1 MSSQHTQ
8 HGDAI
13 VKRAGLISLDA
24 LRAGVECNEIST
36 VMVAVRDMVGRLQGK
51 RLAANIFLDRI
62 ASGTR
67 VSEACAYILATDVD
81 MAPLNGF
88 ALTGWEEGFQDIGFV
103 PDLKTLRALPYL
115 PGTALVHCEAVH
127 PDGAPVDVAP
137 RYILR
142 AQLDRLAELG
152 FEARVGVESEFL
164 LCKRR
169 QPVVPHNL
177 DYTLGHSPLLTD
189 FFRYLEDALHDAGT
203 PVEAVKTEGAPGK
216 VEVTFPYGPALEACD
231 AYTVYK
237 QAVRHLAQRHGMTAT
252 FMSTPFTGMS
262 SGLHLHLSLWQ
273 DGAPAFATASRTQLP
288 TDAMGH
294 SIAGLLS
301 GMPHLAPL
309 YAPTPNSY
317 KRYAAPHS
325 FAPQFMN
332 WGIDNR
338 GCAVRVTGHGDGTH
352 LEIRLPGADANPYL
366 ALAACLAA
374 VVHGLTEKLKP
385 PAPCLGDAYNDQQS
399 LPVRR
404 DLSEALAYF
413 DGSSFATWALG
424 PDVVRHYARAA
435 RAEIA
440 QHLGQVTDVERE
452 RGFNRA

>member
-1 MSSQHTQ
+1 MSSPHTQ
-8 HGDAI
+8 HGDTSL
-13 VKRAGLISLDA
+13 KRAGLISLDA
-24 LRAGVECNEIST
+24 LRTAVEGNEIST
-36 VMVAVRDMVGRLQGK
+36 VMVAVPDMLGRLQGK
-51 RLAANIFLDRI
+51 RLAANLFLDRV

-88 ALTGWEEGFQDIGFV
+88 ALTGWEQGFQDIGFV
-103 PDLKTLRALPYL
+103 PDLQTLRALPHL

-142 AQLDRLAELG
+142 TQLDRLAELG
-152 FEARVGVESEFL
+152 FAARVGLESEFL
-164 LCKRR
+164 LCKGQ

-177 DYTLGHSPLLTD
+177 DYALSHPPALTD
-189 FFRYLEDALHDAGT
+189 FFRHLEDALHHAGT
-203 PVEAVKTEGAPGK
+203 PVEAVKGEGAPGQ
-216 VEVTFPYGPALEACD
+216 VEVTFPYGPALDACD
-231 AYTVYK
+231 AYTVYR
-237 QAVRHLAQRHGMTAT
+237 QVVQHLAKRQDMTAT
-252 FMSTPFTGMS
+252 FMSAPFTGMC

-273 DGAPAFATASRTQLP
+273 DEAPAFATTSRTQLP

-366 ALAACLAA
+366 ALAACLAS

-385 PAPCLGDAYNDQQS
+385 PAPCLGDAYDDRQS

-404 DLSEALAYF
+404 DLSEALTYF
-413 DGSSFATWALG
+413 DGSNFATQALG
-424 PDVVRHYARAA
+424 PDVVQHYARAA
-435 RAEIA
+435 KAEIA
-440 QHLGQVTDVERE
+440 QHRGQVTDVERE
-452 RGFNRA
+452 RGFDRA